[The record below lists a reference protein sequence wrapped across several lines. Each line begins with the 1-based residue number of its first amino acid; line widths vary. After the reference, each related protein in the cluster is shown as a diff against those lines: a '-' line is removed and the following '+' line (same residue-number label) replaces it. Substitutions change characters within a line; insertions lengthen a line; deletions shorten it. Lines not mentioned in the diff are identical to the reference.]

1 MRDYFMSHLVTHII
15 TDAPLER
22 LTQEGNC
29 QSAAIVNVSEREKSS
44 NVSKRPRSVKP
55 FYETKEGKTIECLT
69 KDRNSDIARD
79 LY

>member
-29 QSAAIVNVSEREKSS
+29 QSAAIVNVSERERKA
-44 NVSKRPRSVKP
+44 RM
-55 FYETKEGKTIECLT
+55 LT
-69 KDRNSDIARD
+69 RGLDQ
-79 LY
+79 

>member
-44 NVSKRPRSVKP
+44 NVSKRPRSVNHFLRQKKAK
-55 FYETKEGKTIECLT
+55 Y
-69 KDRNSDIARD
+69 
-79 LY
+79 